1 MFTKETML
9 VCSIFMKYKQM
20 NATQFAFCGRF
31 KISTLFHADDHLRTC
46 QINFHLSLSG
56 HCDLKWHFPFISRGS
71 EIKKKNVN
79 PKKENKI
86 VKFTAAKVQNSLIAV
101 IF

>member
-9 VCSIFMKYKQM
+9 VCSIFMKYRQM
-20 NATQFAFCGRF
+20 NATQFTFCGRF

-56 HCDLKWHFPFISRGS
+56 HCDLKWHFPFISRES
-71 EIKKKNVN
+71 EIKKKRK
-79 PKKENKI
+79 PKKG
-86 VKFTAAKVQNSLIAV
+86 L
-101 IF
+101 